1 MRPIALY
8 LHIPYCAQKC
18 GYCDFNSYAFSRRD
32 DHERYLRAL
41 EREME
46 RYAALLDETVTVPT
60 VFVGGGT
67 PSLLPADLLERLIRR
82 VYELFPVAPGAE
94 FTVEANPGTLDTEGE
109 KLARARQAGA
119 NRVSFGVQAFQ
130 DHLLR
135 RLGRLHTVQEVY
147 EAVAAARRAGFA
159 NLNLDLM
166 YGLPGQKV
174 ADFEESLRAA
184 VGLGPEHISAYSLMI
199 EEGTAFY
206 RLYQEGRLPLPPE
219 EEEEE
224 MDRLAEAVL
233 GAAGYERYEVSNYA
247 RPGYRC
253 QHNLNYW
260 RNGEWLGLGAG
271 AHSHLLSPLPR
282 DAAGEVPGA
291 VGLPPGEVRLW
302 NLALPAE
309 YEAAV
314 AAGRWPLAGG
324 EAIDLKGQME
334 ETMILGLRT
343 REGVGEEEFRAR
355 FGRELREVYGP
366 VGERLEREG
375 LLDRSGGRWRLTPRG
390 RRLGNRVWAEFLL

>member
-1 MRPIALY
+1 
-8 LHIPYCAQKC
+8 
-18 GYCDFNSYAFSRRD
+18 
-32 DHERYLRAL
+32 
-41 EREME
+41 
-46 RYAALLDETVTVPT
+46 
-60 VFVGGGT
+60 
-67 PSLLPADLLERLIRR
+67 
-82 VYELFPVAPGAE
+82 
-94 FTVEANPGTLDTEGE
+94 
-109 KLARARQAGA
+109 
-119 NRVSFGVQAFQ
+119 
-130 DHLLR
+130 
-135 RLGRLHTVQEVY
+135 
-147 EAVAAARRAGFA
+147 
-159 NLNLDLM
+159 M
-166 YGLPGQKV
+166 YGLPGQTV
-174 ADFEESLRAA
+174 ADFEESLREA

-233 GAAGYERYEVSNYA
+233 EAAGYERYEVSNYA

-253 QHNLNYW
+253 RHNLNYW

-271 AHSHLLSPLPR
+271 AHSHLLAPLPR

-291 VGLPPGEVRLW
+291 VSLPPGEVRLW

-355 FGRELREVYGP
+355 FGRELAEVYGP